1 MILRIYSFIST
12 HYEIISKIIR
22 YLSMHL
28 TGKVYYDITY
38 LNGIFKKNLF
48 LSRSFSMNFRAEWL
62 KRYLNTR
69 NSFPTHTLF
78 SEKLITQMVRKRW
91 SFSTKNIYSWWCM
104 SSWYDIEKNLF
115 IRQVR
120 RSWIV
125 NRRELQK
132 GLAFFINVHNWTV
145 RWCQKY
151 IPSSTLIYGKK

>member
-1 MILRIYSFIST
+1 MSHYLDTLFVNVFNRKSVLLYYVLEWYLEAFLFST
-12 HYEIISKIIR
+12 
-22 YLSMHL
+22 
-28 TGKVYYDITY
+28 
-38 LNGIFKKNLF
+38 
-48 LSRSFSMNFRAEWL
+48 RSFSMNFWAEWL
-62 KRYLNTR
+62 KLYLNTR

-91 SFSTKNIYSWWCM
+91 SLWTKNIYSWWCM